1 MTRRRRRLIGLFG
14 LIVLLVL
21 WGFFAVG
28 AGYFFLGSES
38 WAVRMAYYAI
48 AGAGWLPFALPIVTF
63 MAKVE

>member
-28 AGYFFLGSES
+28 AGYFFLGSEN